1 MFNLGLFELTLF
13 GIIALIVLGPEKLP
27 QTARTLGKWYAFAMH
42 AKNRLTRDVMSELN
56 LLETQRQIQEEL
68 ANIRRMESEMQ
79 ARMDKLQGAIRQNE
93 RQFQDDLAQNNKPN
107 TVSQPSPQAPQ
118 NKDKGNE
125 PTTTNQK
132 TTQETDQPTKH
143 ISQETQDT
151 DAWSMVG
158 AFAEFFEPKPMTGH
172 FFVLGDYDKKRR
184 LPNAPFLP
192 NYQADKLLFSQ

>member
-68 ANIRRMESEMQ
+68 ANIRRIESEMQ

-93 RQFQDDLAQNNKPN
+93 RQFQDDLAEHGKPK
-107 TVSQPSPQAPQ
+107 TATPQAPKPSK
-118 NKDKGNE
+118 NNE
-125 PTTTNQK
+125 PTSPN
-132 TTQETDQPTKH
+132 TDQPT
-143 ISQETQDT
+143 QETQETQET

-184 LPNAPFLP
+184 LPKVPFLP
-192 NYQADKLLFSQ
+192 NYQADTLLYTKQT